1 MIIWKALLDKKP
13 KTKLTKEQVMKTF
26 SELRLINVNEHTEKK
41 GRFTYLSWT
50 WAVDQL
56 LQNDPTAT
64 WTFGDSV
71 YFNESVMVFCTV
83 IAMGKSMT
91 CQMPVI
97 DSRNKAISNPNA
109 MDVNTAMMRCL
120 VKTISLFGIGL
131 YIYAGEDL
139 PYEEPV
145 DLIKTANY
153 WVKRF
158 SELTTLDELR
168 NAYALAHDDVKKDKT
183 AVEMIAEAKDARKAE
198 LS

>member
-1 MIIWKALLDKKP
+1 
-13 KTKLTKEQVMKTF
+13 MKTF
-26 SELRLINVNEHTEKK
+26 NELRLINVNEHTEKK

-64 WTFGDSV
+64 WTFGDPV

-83 IAMGKSMT
+83 TAMGKSMT

-97 DSRNKAISNPNA
+97 DSRNKAIPNPNA

-139 PYEEPV
+139 PDVEQEPV
-145 DLIKTANY
+145 E
-153 WVKRF
+153 VQPF
-158 SELTTLDELR
+158 LDEISVAKDLDTLKAIYTSAY
-168 NAYALAHDDVKKDKT
+168 NAVKNDKL
-183 AVEMIAEAKDARKAE
+183 AVEQISTAKNIRKEQLA
-198 LS
+198 